1 VGGSL
6 TQAPSRLIDLPH
18 NRVRAHGEAEAL
30 RLLRQGLPT
39 A

>member
-1 VGGSL
+1 
-6 TQAPSRLIDLPH
+6 
-18 NRVRAHGEAEAL
+18 VRAHGEAEAL